1 MTTDETFTFKRTHFF
16 LALLPITFVLGLA
29 VGYVFWGL
37 QPFSPPPGESIAA
50 VTELENQP
58 DNAADTESEEAQV
71 PETEGAEQKD
81 PEPTA
86 EFKRYEVP
94 IDDDPV
100 LGSEDAEI
108 TLIEFSDYECPFC
121 RRWHIEVFDRI
132 REDYPDQVRF
142 VFRDFPLTSIH
153 PNAVPAAEAANC
165 AHDQDAFWEFNEMLF
180 KGEDGLNDKV
190 YKQYAQELELDMQA
204 FEECIADGRYNEEV
218 MSDYQYAASLGVQS
232 TPTFFLNGIPLVGA
246 QPYEVF
252 KEVIEQELAGEIPQ

>member
-1 MTTDETFTFKRTHFF
+1 VPTDETFTFKRSHFF

-29 VGYVFWGL
+29 VGYIFWGI
-37 QPFSPPPGESIAA
+37 QPFSK
-50 VTELENQP
+50 Q
-58 DNAADTESEEAQV
+58 SEAAQV
-71 PETEGAEQKD
+71 VKS
-81 PEPTA
+81 EPTA
-86 EFKRYEVP
+86 AQESEAEPAQTADSESAAEGGAQPTPEFRRYDVP

-121 RRWHIEVFDRI
+121 RKWHMEVFGRI

-142 VFRDFPLTSIH
+142 VFRDFPLTSLH

-165 AHDQDAFWEFNEMLF
+165 ANEQDAFWEFNEKLF
-180 KGEDGLNDKV
+180 NGEILSEDI
-190 YKQYAQELELDMQA
+190 YKQYAQELELDTDA
-204 FEECIADGRYNEEV
+204 FEECISDGRYNDEV
-218 MSDYQYAASLGVQS
+218 MADYQYASTLGVQS

-252 KEVIEQELAGEIPQ
+252 KEVIDQELAGEIP